1 MEYIGTLFLLYLV
14 YSFIGWIIEVVGEL
28 IKHKKFVN
36 RGFLIGPY
44 CPIYGFGAIAI
55 TLNLTRYYNNLIVLF
70 TMAILICG
78 LLEYFTSFIMEKLFH
93 ARWWDYSNMKYNING
108 RICLETL
115 VPFGILGVLII
126 QVLNPFFIRILS
138 NIPSFVT
145 IILAIL
151 FFIDNIISFKIIFNL
166 KNVTMKLK
174 NGEEDVPEP
183 KDNTEEITKKVKEIL
198 KSKSLLHRRLVNAF
212 PKLKSIVERKKKER
226 GNQQ

>member
-1 MEYIGTLFLLYLV
+1 MEYIGTLFLLFLV
-14 YSFIGWIIEVVGEL
+14 YSFIGWTIEVVGEL

-55 TLNLTRYYNNLIVLF
+55 TLNLTRYYNNLLVLF

-126 QVLNPFFIRILS
+126 QVLNPFFIHILNS
-138 NIPSFVT
+138 IPDFITIVLAVPTMMSSFWGM
-145 IILAIL
+145 
-151 FFIDNIISFKIIFNL
+151 
-166 KNVTMKLK
+166 NVELPFGASKF
-174 NGEEDVPEP
+174 GF
-183 KDNTEEITKKVKEIL
+183 EIL
-198 KSKSLLHRRLVNAF
+198 IGISVFVALIAF
-212 PKLKSIVERKKKER
+212 LWLKKKDMI
-226 GNQQ
+226 